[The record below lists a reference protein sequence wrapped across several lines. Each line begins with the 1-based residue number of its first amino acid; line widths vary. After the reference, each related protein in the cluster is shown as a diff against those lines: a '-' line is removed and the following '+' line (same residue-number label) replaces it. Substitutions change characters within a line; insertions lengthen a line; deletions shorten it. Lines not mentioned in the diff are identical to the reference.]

1 MLLSRLLAAVAAALR
16 SRGTTLDPIVADAQ
30 RAREAHQ
37 QFLVYMV
44 GAIASHERRWGGGP
58 NVANDA
64 MKAEHR
70 FVEYLLCSIDAQS
83 KAIFKM
89 IEEYRDQEAL
99 VIAALSAISKQEHCD
114 RAKFQADFVDAAA
127 KLYKGADKI
136 PPHTLDVS
144 WVLLGQEPLKEN

>member
-1 MLLSRLLAAVAAALR
+1 VANPD
-16 SRGTTLDPIVADAQ
+16 SIVTDMRGAM
-30 RAREAHQ
+30 EAHQ

-44 GAIASHERRWGGGP
+44 GAIASHERRWAGGP

-64 MKAEHR
+64 IKAECR
-70 FVEYLLCSIDAQS
+70 FVEYLLRSIDAQS

-89 IEEYRDQEAL
+89 IEDSRDQDAL
-99 VIAALSAISKQEHCD
+99 VIAALSALSKQEHCD